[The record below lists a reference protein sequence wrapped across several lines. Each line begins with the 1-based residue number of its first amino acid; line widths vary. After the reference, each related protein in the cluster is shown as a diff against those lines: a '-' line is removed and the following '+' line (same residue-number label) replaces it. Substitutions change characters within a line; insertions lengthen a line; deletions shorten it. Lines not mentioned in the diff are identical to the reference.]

1 MLIAILKFLGL
12 WNFVVRNLTIED
24 CNKLETPMLWNT
36 LMGKNVSVKHLGNH
50 ADVALLLDI
59 TIRILLE
66 QLRATEGS
74 TTLSVDAVLTNLV
87 DSVLEIELNGPK
99 NALQRKSLALKAIRE
114 FYPNVGKA
122 EGNLLIEAL
131 VNIAKGEVQV

>member
-1 MLIAILKFLGL
+1 
-12 WNFVVRNLTIED
+12 
-24 CNKLETPMLWNT
+24 MLWNT
-36 LMGKNVSVKHLGNH
+36 LIGRDVSVKHLGNH

-66 QLRATEGS
+66 QLRTTEGS
-74 TTLSVDAVLTNLV
+74 TALPVVDVLTGLV
-87 DSVLEIELNGPK
+87 ESVREIELNGPK

-131 VNIAKGEVQV
+131 VNMVKREVLE

>member
-24 CNKLETPMLWNT
+24 CNKLETSMLWNT
-36 LMGKNVSVKHLGNH
+36 LMGRDVSVKHLGNH
-50 ADVALLLDI
+50 ADVALLLD
-59 TIRILLE
+59 TTVRILLE
-66 QLRATEGS
+66 QLRATEES
-74 TTLSVDAVLTNLV
+74 TTLSVDVVLINLV
-87 DSVLEIELNGPK
+87 ESVREIELNGPK

-131 VNIAKGEVQV
+131 LNIAKSEVLA

>member
-1 MLIAILKFLGL
+1 MLISVFKFLGI

-24 CNKLETPMLWNT
+24 YNKLETSMLWNT
-36 LMGKNVSVKHLGNH
+36 LMGRDVTIKQLGNY
-50 ADVALLLDI
+50 ADVALLLD
-59 TIRILLE
+59 TAIRILLE
-66 QLRATEGS
+66 QLRTTEGS
-74 TTLSVDAVLTNLV
+74 TTLPVDDVLTDLV
-87 DSVLEIELNGPK
+87 DSVREIELNGPK

-131 VNIAKGEVQV
+131 VNIAKREVLE